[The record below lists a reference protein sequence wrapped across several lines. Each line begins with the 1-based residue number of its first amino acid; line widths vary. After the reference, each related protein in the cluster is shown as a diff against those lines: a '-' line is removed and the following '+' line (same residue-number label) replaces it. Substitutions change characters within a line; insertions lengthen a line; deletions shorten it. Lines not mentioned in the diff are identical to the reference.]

1 MLIYMSIVVLK
12 NKSRSNP
19 RFAPI
24 SGRGKD
30 GFSLNG
36 GYRNIGAV
44 GQFRMISNTTR
55 TPFRGTHPMGNG
67 GKYGAYY
74 DKPLEFNYDY
84 INDPPQTYTLRKSLP
99 MQRWTLPLT
108 TYNNNMTIN
117 TLK

>member
-1 MLIYMSIVVLK
+1 MSIVVLK
-12 NKSRSNP
+12 KKSRSNS

-24 SGRGKD
+24 SGRGD
-30 GFSLNG
+30 NGFSLNG

-74 DKPLEFNYDY
+74 PLDQCLE
-84 INDPPQTYTLRKSLP
+84 QP
-99 MQRWTLPLT
+99 MLQPASGAQSIPTGGMRQLV
-108 TYNNNMTIN
+108 
-117 TLK
+117 